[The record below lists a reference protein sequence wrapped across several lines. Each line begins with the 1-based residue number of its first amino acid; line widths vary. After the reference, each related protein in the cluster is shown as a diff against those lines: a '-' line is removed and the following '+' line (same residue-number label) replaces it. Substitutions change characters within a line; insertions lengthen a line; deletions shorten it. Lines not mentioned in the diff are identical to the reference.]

1 MKIFSFVAPKIYV
14 DKILKL
20 KTSEYLFQLQLMIN
34 TNITKKTTSF
44 EITKE
49 IRQVPSKSNK
59 FLLLIK
65 TLNSLHGVGLIIP
78 KKN

>member
-1 MKIFSFVAPKIYV
+1 
-14 DKILKL
+14 
-20 KTSEYLFQLQLMIN
+20 MIN